1 MFYRDMR
8 LLLASNSP
16 RRRELMRLIAPD
28 FAIASM
34 HDIDETYPLTLAP
47 ADVPLYLSQLK
58 AKAYSRD
65 LADGEVIITAD
76 TVVINNGRILGKPR
90 SEDEAVEMLLS
101 LMGHTHT
108 VVTGVTLTSTEKT
121 ESFAESTEVTF
132 DTIGRREIEWYVRNY
147 RPLDKAGSYG
157 IQEWIGCVAISSI
170 KGCFYNVMGLPL
182 HTLYEHLRRFGAVT
196 AE

>member
-1 MFYRDMR
+1 MR

-16 RRRELMRLIAPD
+16 RRRELLRLIAPD

-34 HDIDETYPLTLAP
+34 HDIDETYPPTLPTAE
-47 ADVPLYLSQLK
+47 VPLFLSQLK
-58 AKAYSRD
+58 AKAYSAD
-65 LADGEVIITAD
+65 LVPGEVIITAD
-76 TVVINNGRILGKPR
+76 TVVINDGKILGKPHTD
-90 SEDEAVEMLLS
+90 EEAVNMLMS

-121 ESFAESTEVTF
+121 DSFAESTEVTF
-132 DTIGRREIEWYVRNY
+132 DTISKNEIEWYVQNY
-147 RPLDKAGSYG
+147 RPLDKAGAYG

-182 HTLYEHLRRFGAVT
+182 HTLYEHLRRFGKFT
-196 AE
+196 EE

>member
-1 MFYRDMR
+1 MR

-16 RRRELMRLIAPD
+16 RRRELLRLIAPD

-34 HDIDETYPLTLAP
+34 HDIDESYPSTLAP
-47 ADVPLYLSQLK
+47 AEVPLFLSQLK
-58 AKAYSRD
+58 AKAYSAD
-65 LADGEVIITAD
+65 LVPGEVIITAD
-76 TVVINNGRILGKPR
+76 TVVINHGQILGKPH
-90 SEDEAVEMLLS
+90 SEEEAVEMLAS

-121 ESFAESTEVTF
+121 DSFAESTEVTF
-132 DTIGRREIEWYVRNY
+132 DTIGREEIEWYVRNY
-147 RPLDKAGSYG
+147 RPMDKAGAYG

-182 HTLYEHLRRFGAVT
+182 HTLYQHLRQFGALT
-196 AE
+196 EG

>member
-1 MFYRDMR
+1 MR

-16 RRRELMRLIAPD
+16 RRRELLRLIAPD

-34 HDIDETYPLTLAP
+34 RDIDETYPSSLAS
-47 ADVPLYLSQLK
+47 AEVPLYLSQLK
-58 AKAYSRD
+58 AKAYSAD
-65 LADGEVIITAD
+65 LAPGEVIITAD
-76 TVVINNGRILGKPR
+76 TVVINRGKILGKPH
-90 SEDEAVEMLLS
+90 SEEEAVEMLMS

-108 VVTGVTLTSTEKT
+108 VVTGVTLTSVGQT

-132 DTIGRREIEWYVRNY
+132 DKIDRSEIEWYVRNY
-147 RPLDKAGSYG
+147 KPLDKAGAYG

-182 HTLYEHLRRFGAVT
+182 HTLYEHLRRFTV
-196 AE
+196 E